1 MSVAKTRPSASPL
14 RRFAAVQRVTGIL
27 LMLFSATMLPPML
40 ISLYRDE
47 GLALAFAQAMAL
59 TLGSGAAVFL
69 PVRRATAELKIRDGF
84 LVVVLFWV
92 VLSAFG
98 AVPFF
103 ILPIDWLN
111 FTDAVF
117 ESTSGLT
124 TTGATAIA
132 SGLDTMPWAILYY
145 RTQLHWLGGMGVIVL
160 AVALLPM
167 LGIGGMQLFRA
178 ETPGPMKDSKLT
190 PRIASTARALWLI
203 YLTITLVCIL
213 TYWLL
218 GMSFF
223 DAICH
228 GMSTVATG
236 GFANHD
242 ASIGYFDSLA
252 IEIACMIF
260 MLIGATNFTLH
271 FLAWRSKSVFTYL
284 RDAEFQ
290 AFVWTV
296 LILSILVCVP
306 LWLFGVYD
314 DLGSAI
320 RYGMFQL
327 IAFGS
332 NAGFA
337 TADPTFWPA
346 YVPLLIVLS
355 GFMVGCAGSTSAG
368 IKVAR
373 LVLILKQVLREL
385 QRLLHPSATIVIKFG
400 RRTVP
405 DEIVY
410 AVSGFFFVYVIL
422 TVLLTLVMITLGEEP
437 IVAFSTVAAAINNE
451 GPGLGHANAT
461 MAGVSDMGKWVLI
474 VTMIMGRLE
483 IFTFLIIFTPGFWR
497 R

>member
-1 MSVAKTRPSASPL
+1 MSAVAAQRPSAPL

-27 LMLFSATMLPPML
+27 LMMFSITMLPPLL
-40 ISLYRDE
+40 ISLHRQE
-47 GLALAFAQAMAL
+47 GLALAFAQAMGL

-132 SGLDTMPWAILYY
+132 GGLDAMPWSILYY

-178 ETPGPMKDSKLT
+178 ETPGPMKNNKLT

-203 YLTITLVCIL
+203 YLAITAACIL
-213 TYWLL
+213 TYWAL

-223 DAICH
+223 DALCH

-242 ASIGYFDSLA
+242 ASIGYFESLA
-252 IEIACMIF
+252 IEIACMVF
-260 MLIGATNFTLH
+260 MLVGATNFTLH
-271 FLAWRSKSVFTYL
+271 FLAWRRKSVLSYL
-284 RDAEFQ
+284 RDAEFR
-290 AFVWTV
+290 AFVFTV
-296 LILSILVCVP
+296 LALSILVCVP
-306 LWLFGVYD
+306 LWLFGTYET
-314 DLGSAI
+314 LGAAI
-320 RYGMFQL
+320 RYGLFQL

-337 TADPTFWPA
+337 TADPTHWPA

-373 LVLILKQVLREL
+373 LVLIFKQLLREL
-385 QRLLHPSATIVIKFG
+385 QRLLHPNATILVKFG

-405 DEIVY
+405 DEILY
-410 AVSGFFFVYVIL
+410 AVSSFFFVYVVL
-422 TVLLTLVMITLGEEP
+422 TVALTFAMVLLGEEP
-437 IVAFSTVAAAINNE
+437 VVAFSTVAAAINNE

-461 MAGVSDMGKWVLI
+461 MAGVSDAGKWLLI